1 MTLKPKNDVRN
12 SAFGLAIALA
22 VIVSGSILAM
32 QWRTGTQLAIT
43 LNESINPN
51 TAPVASLLRLPG
63 VGPIRAQA
71 IVAYRQ
77 THVLGHPKQTAYKCL
92 KDLERIKGLGPRT
105 VSALSPWLIFD
116 ELM

>member
-1 MTLKPKNDVRN
+1 MILKPENDVRN

-32 QWRTGTQLAIT
+32 EWRTGTQQAII
-43 LNESINPN
+43 LDESINPN
-51 TAPVASLLRLPG
+51 TAPLASLLRLPG
-63 VGPIRAQA
+63 VGPLRAQA

-77 THVLGHPKQTAYKCL
+77 AHVVGHAKQTAFKCL
-92 KDLERIKGLGPRT
+92 NDLERIKGLGPRT

-116 ELM
+116 EPM

>member
-1 MTLKPKNDVRN
+1 MTLKPENDVRY

-22 VIVSGSILAM
+22 VIVSGFILAM
-32 QWRTGTQLAIT
+32 QGGGGTQRAIT

-63 VGPIRAQA
+63 VGTIRAHA

-77 THVLGHPKQTAYKCL
+77 IHVAAHPDQVAFKRL
-92 KDLERIKGLGPRT
+92 KDLERIKGLGPST
-105 VSALSPWLIFD
+105 VSALRPWLVFHKP
-116 ELM
+116 M